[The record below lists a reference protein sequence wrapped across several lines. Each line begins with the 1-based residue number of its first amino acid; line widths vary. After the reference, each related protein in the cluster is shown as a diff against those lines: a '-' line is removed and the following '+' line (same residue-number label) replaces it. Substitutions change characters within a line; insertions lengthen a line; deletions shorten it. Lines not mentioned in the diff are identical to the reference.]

1 MLLDAL
7 LQYTRDMKE
16 KNESRTSQHFVV
28 LPIILES
35 ALTP

>member
-16 KNESRTSQHFVV
+16 KNESQTSQRFVV